1 MRESNPRFRIGGD
14 NHYAIRTVQTQPS
27 IFWAP
32 TPLRAER
39 RAADCNVSIFVTGQT
54 PLQYGVDVI
63 IAAGEA
69 EIKDRE
75 KESLNGKVTQL
86 CQLCQLG
93 AGGAEGHEP
102 RARNAAVGEKGL
114 PCCVRFRLIDLHLHE
129 GR

>member
-27 IFWAP
+27 IFWAT
-32 TPLRAER
+32 TPLLAER
-39 RAADCNVSIFVTGQT
+39 RAADCIVSIFVYGAI
-54 PLQYGVDVI
+54 PLQYGVDII
-63 IAAGEA
+63 IAAGGA

-75 KESLNGKVTQL
+75 KESLNDKVTQL

-93 AGGAEGHEP
+93 AVGAEGHEP

-114 PCCVRFRLIDLHLHE
+114 PCCVRFRLIAIDLNI
-129 GR
+129 